1 MMQIIVFYTKFM
13 KKKHINWALKTFL
26 LYSTVMLPLTLYSR
40 VSSVIHKRQIA
51 RDTEHR
57 KSSVIWEILLR
68 PIVKT
73 YWIKLSWRQLHRVRA
88 I

>member
-1 MMQIIVFYTKFM
+1 MQVIVFNVNFM
-13 KKKHINWALKTFL
+13 KKKGINWVLQTFL
-26 LYSTVMLPLTLYSR
+26 LELQIMLPLNLLLR
-40 VSSVIHKRQIA
+40 VASVIYKRQIA

-57 KSSVIWEILLR
+57 KSSVIWENLLK

-88 I
+88 F